1 MLNFDFKN
9 KVVLITGAGSG
20 IGEECA
26 KEFSKCG
33 ATVVI
38 CDNKE
43 ERVKKVKE
51 EIIKSG
57 GHAIACKV
65 DVTDYKM
72 VEKLVNFIND
82 KLEKIDIVVNSA
94 GICKLI
100 PIDEMPIE
108 TVDALIDI
116 NLKGT
121 IYMCKALTPI
131 LKKQNFGK
139 IINMSSIAG
148 RICNSGSNVYATT
161 KAGIMAITSSMAR
174 ELAPYNINVNSVLP
188 GIVRTN
194 MWEGILDDFTK
205 KDDSIREETF
215 KQSTD
220 AIPLKRPQTV
230 EDIAA
235 MVLFLASDEAKNI
248 TAQNIAVDG
257 GYTFDI

>member
-1 MLNFDFKN
+1 MLNFDFKD

-26 KEFSKCG
+26 KEFGHCG
-33 ATVVI
+33 ATIVL

-43 ERVKKVKE
+43 DRIKKVKE
-51 EIIKSG
+51 ELISNGIK
-57 GHAIACKV
+57 AVACKV
-65 DVTDYKM
+65 DVTDYNM
-72 VEKLVNFIND
+72 IEKLVTFVNE
-82 KLEKIDIVVNSA
+82 KLGHIDIVVNSA
-94 GICKLI
+94 GICKLM
-100 PIDEMPIE
+100 PIDEMDIK

-121 IYMCKALTPI
+121 VYMCKALAPI
-131 LKKQNFGK
+131 LKKQKSGK

-174 ELAPYNINVNSVLP
+174 ELAPYNVNVNSVLP

-205 KDDSIREETF
+205 KDDSIREATF

-220 AIPLKRPQTV
+220 AIPLGRPQTV
-230 EDIAA
+230 NDIAS
-235 MVLFLASDEAKNI
+235 MVLYLASDYAKNI
-248 TAQNIAVDG
+248 TAQNIAIDG
-257 GYTFDI
+257 GYTFDL

>member
-1 MLNFDFKN
+1 MTKYDFKD

-26 KEFSKCG
+26 KRFSESG
-33 ATVVI
+33 AIVVL

-43 ERVKKVKE
+43 DRIQKVKE
-51 EIIKSG
+51 ELG
-57 GHAIACKV
+57 GKCVACKI
-65 DVTDYKM
+65 DVTNYANI
-72 VEKLVNFIND
+72 EKLVKFVVD
-82 KLEKIDIVVNSA
+82 KLGHIDVVVNSA
-94 GICKLI
+94 GICKLM

-121 IYMCKALTPI
+121 VYMSKALASI
-131 LKKQNFGK
+131 MKNQKSGK

-174 ELAPYNINVNSVLP
+174 ELAEYNVNVNSVLP

-194 MWEGILDDFTK
+194 MWEGILDDFTN
-205 KDDSIREETF
+205 KDDSIREQTF
-215 KQSTD
+215 RQSTD

-230 EDIAA
+230 DDIAN
-235 MVLFLASDEAKNI
+235 MVLFLASEDAKNI

-257 GYTFDI
+257 GYTFDM

>member
-1 MLNFDFKN
+1 MTKYDFKD

-26 KEFSKCG
+26 KRFSESG
-33 ATVVI
+33 AVVVL

-43 ERVKKVKE
+43 DRIQKVKE
-51 EIIKSG
+51 ELG
-57 GHAIACKV
+57 GKCVACKI
-65 DVTDYKM
+65 DVTNYANI
-72 VEKLVNFIND
+72 EKLVKFVVD
-82 KLEKIDIVVNSA
+82 KLGHIDVVVNSA
-94 GICKLI
+94 GICKLM

-108 TVDALIDI
+108 IVDALIDI

-121 IYMCKALTPI
+121 VYMSKALAPI
-131 LKKQNFGK
+131 MKNQKSGK

-174 ELAPYNINVNSVLP
+174 ELAEYNVNVNSVLP

-194 MWEGILDDFTK
+194 MWEGILDDFTN
-205 KDDSIREETF
+205 KDDSIREQTF

-230 EDIAA
+230 DDIAN
-235 MVLFLASDEAKNI
+235 MVLFLASEDAKNI

-257 GYTFDI
+257 GYTFDM